1 MLPKFLV
8 LCCLILFGIVL
19 KRYDSD
25 PILRMLYKKLI
36 LLYQCLDFEDS
47 KPSSSYI
54 FSVEDFLM
62 TPVLAS
68 VVLY

>member
-25 PILRMLYKKLI
+25 SILRMLYKKLI
-36 LLYQCLDFEDS
+36 FLYQRLDFEDS
-47 KPSSSYI
+47 KPSSS
-54 FSVEDFLM
+54 
-62 TPVLAS
+62 
-68 VVLY
+68 